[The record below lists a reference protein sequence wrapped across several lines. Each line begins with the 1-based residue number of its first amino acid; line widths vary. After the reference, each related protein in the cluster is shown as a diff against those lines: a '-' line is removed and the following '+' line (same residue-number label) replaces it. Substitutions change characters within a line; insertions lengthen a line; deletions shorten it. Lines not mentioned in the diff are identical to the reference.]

1 MQWPTHHP
9 PASYWELSWFD
20 RQSER
25 LAGECRVG
33 DIDPGELARALADAV
48 ARLEGV
54 EPSTAEHVMG
64 GGMPVDRP
72 LAELLQPYVSEAVDL
87 ERFDYFLG
95 LVDESGGRERSGWG
109 DFADE
114 R

>member
-1 MQWPTHHP
+1 M
-9 PASYWELSWFD
+9 SWFD

-54 EPSTAEHVMG
+54 DPSTAEHVMG
-64 GGMPVDRP
+64 GGMPV
-72 LAELLQPYVSEAVDL
+72 EPYVSEAVDL